1 MHLANYLGYL
11 HRAELD
17 LADGFRRVGE
27 AHAEEVDVYH
37 LCKALLAKQCE
48 THAEQ
53 LKTFVDRY
61 GEQKPEEPEQLY
73 HQFFD
78 QTRSGSLGLL
88 RDLHD
93 LYLMANACDIAWT
106 MIGQAAQG
114 LGDQELLEVVNSCE
128 KETANQA
135 KWIRSRMKVAAPQTL
150 IVAS

>member
-1 MHLANYLGYL
+1 VHLANYLGYL
-11 HRAELD
+11 HRAEQD
-17 LADGFRRVGE
+17 LAAGFRRVAE
-27 AHAEEVDVYH
+27 AHAQEVDVYH
-37 LCKALLAKQCE
+37 LCKALFAKQCE

-53 LKTFVDRY
+53 LKPFVERY

-78 QTRSGSLGLL
+78 RTRSGSLGLL
-88 RDLHD
+88 RDMHD

-114 LGDQELLEVVNSCE
+114 LGDRELLEVVESCE
-128 KETANQA
+128 KETANQV
-135 KWIRSRMKVAAPQTL
+135 KWINSRMKVAAPQTL

>member
-11 HRAELD
+11 HKAELD
-17 LADGFRRVGE
+17 LADGYRRVGE
-27 AHAEEVDVYH
+27 AHAQEVDVYH
-37 LCKALLAKQCE
+37 LCNALFARQCD

-53 LKTFVDRY
+53 LKPFVDRY

-73 HQFFD
+73 HEFFD

-88 RDLHD
+88 RDL
-93 LYLMANACDIAWT
+93 YLMAHACDIAWT

-114 LGDQELLEVVNSCE
+114 VGDRELLEVVNSCE
-128 KETANQA
+128 KETANQI
-135 KWIRSRMKVAAPQTL
+135 KWINTRMKIAAPQVL